1 MDHIDAAAD
10 ANLEEDLLLQQESNS
25 NDDRRRS
32 DVHFLTQ
39 DLEQV
44 FEKRYKLARM
54 NAIDRG
60 T

>member
-1 MDHIDAAAD
+1 MDAD
-10 ANLEEDLLLQQESNS
+10 ANMEEDLLLQQESNS